1 MFFVVSYCQDEI
13 QGVTLKRFFAVFI
26 LFVGLICWAISAT
39 LPADA
44 AKKAVKA
51 KGAMN
56 AKQIEA
62 INTTVVNLTKKTY
75 TRELYS
81 PRDSEDLI
89 SVKLQLDGQMDLAP
103 ETALAPIYFR
113 LGSLFKLRGM
123 QTESIDCFQTII
135 ENFSETAYG
144 PKARTEL
151 KAMGIEIKENILPT
165 DEDFQARKLALFKLL
180 NATCSHF

>member
-1 MFFVVSYCQDEI
+1 M
-13 QGVTLKRFFAVFI
+13 KRFFTVFI
-26 LFVGLICWAISAT
+26 LFVGLICWAVSAT

-44 AKKAVKA
+44 AKKAAKV

-56 AKQIEA
+56 EKQIES
-62 INTTVVNLTKKTY
+62 INTTVVNLTKKFY

-89 SVKLQLDGQMDLAP
+89 NAKLQLDGQMDLAP
-103 ETALAPIYFR
+103 ETALAPIYYR
-113 LGSLFKLRGM
+113 LGSLFKLRSM
-123 QTESIDCFQTII
+123 KTEAIDCFQTII

-151 KAMGIEIKENILPT
+151 KAMGIEIKENILPA
-165 DEDFQARKLALFKLL
+165 DGLF
-180 NATCSHF
+180 

>member
-1 MFFVVSYCQDEI
+1 
-13 QGVTLKRFFAVFI
+13 LKRFFTVFI
-26 LFVGLICWAISAT
+26 LFFGLICWAISAT

-44 AKKAVKA
+44 AKKAATRA

-56 AKQIEA
+56 EKQIEA
-62 INTTVVNLTKKTY
+62 VNITVINLTKKFY

-89 SVKLQLDGQMDLAP
+89 NAKLQLDGQMDISP
-103 ETALAPIYFR
+103 ETALAPIYYR
-113 LGSLFKLRGM
+113 LGSLFKLRSM
-123 QTESIDCFQTII
+123 QAEAIDCFQTII

-151 KAMGIEIKENILPT
+151 KAMGVEIREMALPI
-165 DEDFQARKLALFKLL
+165 DDF
-180 NATCSHF
+180 